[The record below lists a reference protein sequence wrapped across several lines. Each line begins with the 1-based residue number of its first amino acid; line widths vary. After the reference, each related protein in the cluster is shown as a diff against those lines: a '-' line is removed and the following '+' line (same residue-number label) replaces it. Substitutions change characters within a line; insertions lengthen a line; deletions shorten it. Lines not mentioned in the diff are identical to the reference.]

1 MTLTVTSREK
11 MPGVF
16 ILAPVGT
23 IDINTYAILEKKA
36 DQILQ
41 TSPKVIVFDMKEV
54 EYISS
59 AGIRVVL
66 KTKKALK
73 KHEGKLVLVNLQPQ
87 IKKVFEIVNALPSQE
102 IFSSIEEL
110 DRYLDHIQRSMAE

>member
-11 MPGVF
+11 TPGVF
-16 ILAPVGT
+16 ILSPVGT
-23 IDINTYAILEKKA
+23 IDINTYEILEKQA

-41 TSPKVIVFDMKEV
+41 TSPKVIVFDMQRV

-73 KHEGKLVLVNLQPQ
+73 KQEGKLVLVNLQPQ